1 MIHQIDGQHYKKL
14 IDYGIRNLS
23 IHKDYVND
31 LNVFPVPD
39 GDTGT
44 NMALTLQNGFAV
56 IAEYDL
62 SLREAAAKFAKAVV
76 YGARGNSGVI
86 TSQFFKGF
94 SEQLATA
101 DTADVHVLA
110 EALDAGVKCAYGAVA
125 QPVEGTILTVMR
137 EATEAVVANVSS
149 GEIQSVD
156 ELISVM
162 LAQAESTLAHTPEL
176 LPVLKSAGVVDSG
189 GAGFVFVL
197 QGMKKYLAGEPLS
210 SVQVSSGAAEI
221 VDYSR
226 FSRTDTFPLGY
237 CTELLLQ
244 LTDNKEDPDP
254 AALEAALGE
263 LGDSL
268 VLAFE
273 GDKVKVHV
281 HTQTPEQVLSLCH
294 AYGEFLSLK
303 IENMSVQHSEQQN
316 QKKKQPY
323 VTYDDKD
330 LPLSV
335 VTVAH
340 DPSMRERFM
349 EMGADVVINC
359 DQSCPPSTQD
369 FLEVFDRM
377 NTDAILVFPNSKNTA
392 LAAEQAKALY
402 QKSNIVVFHTTSD
415 AACYAALPMINFDE
429 DDLDGLAEQIQ
440 RTLDDALAVSVVM
453 AQKSTCINGIDVQA
467 GHYVA
472 VAGSDVLASHPS
484 RRQAAMMAADRVME
498 TRPFDVLTVFTGA
511 ALSDEVRDAVSAHLC
526 ENYPYTEVDFIETEN
541 DFYSLV
547 LYFEG

>member
-197 QGMKKYLAGEPLS
+197 QGMKKY
-210 SVQVSSGAAEI
+210 
-221 VDYSR
+221 
-226 FSRTDTFPLGY
+226 
-237 CTELLLQ
+237 
-244 LTDNKEDPDP
+244 
-254 AALEAALGE
+254 
-263 LGDSL
+263 
-268 VLAFE
+268 
-273 GDKVKVHV
+273 
-281 HTQTPEQVLSLCH
+281 
-294 AYGEFLSLK
+294 
-303 IENMSVQHSEQQN
+303 
-316 QKKKQPY
+316 
-323 VTYDDKD
+323 
-330 LPLSV
+330 
-335 VTVAH
+335 
-340 DPSMRERFM
+340 
-349 EMGADVVINC
+349 
-359 DQSCPPSTQD
+359 
-369 FLEVFDRM
+369 
-377 NTDAILVFPNSKNTA
+377 
-392 LAAEQAKALY
+392 
-402 QKSNIVVFHTTSD
+402 
-415 AACYAALPMINFDE
+415 
-429 DDLDGLAEQIQ
+429 
-440 RTLDDALAVSVVM
+440 
-453 AQKSTCINGIDVQA
+453 
-467 GHYVA
+467 
-472 VAGSDVLASHPS
+472 
-484 RRQAAMMAADRVME
+484 
-498 TRPFDVLTVFTGA
+498 
-511 ALSDEVRDAVSAHLC
+511 
-526 ENYPYTEVDFIETEN
+526 
-541 DFYSLV
+541 
-547 LYFEG
+547 

>member
-56 IAEYDL
+56 IAEYELPL
-62 SLREAAAKFAKAVV
+62 SEAATKFSKAVV

-101 DTADVHVLA
+101 DKADMQVLA
-110 EALDAGVKCAYGAVA
+110 EALDAGVRCAYGAVA

-137 EATEAVVANVSS
+137 EASEAVIAQVQSK
-149 GEIQSVD
+149 EIQNVD
-156 ELISVM
+156 ELVSVL
-162 LAQAESTLAHTPEL
+162 LAKAESTLARTPEL
-176 LPVLKSAGVVDSG
+176 LPVLRSAGVVDSG

-197 QGMKKYLAGEPLS
+197 QGMKKYLMGEPLS
-210 SVQVSSGAAEI
+210 SVQVSSGASEA

-226 FSRTDTFPLGY
+226 FCRTDTFPLGY

-244 LTDNKEDPDP
+244 LTDNKETPDP
-254 AALEAALGE
+254 TALEAALGQ

-281 HTQTPEQVLSLCH
+281 HTHTPEQVLSLCH

-303 IENMSVQHSEQQN
+303 IENMSVQHSEQKQR
-316 QKKKQPY
+316 KKQPY
-323 VTYDDKD
+323 VTYDEKD
-330 LPLSV
+330 LPFSV

-340 DPSMRERFM
+340 DPSMRERFV

-377 NTDAILVFPNSKNTA
+377 HTDAILVFPNSKNTA

-402 QKSNIVVFHTTSD
+402 QKSNIIVFHTTSD

-429 DDLDGLAEQIQ
+429 DDLQGLAEHIQ
-440 RTLDDALAVSVVM
+440 RTLDDALAVSVIL
-453 AQKSTCINGIDVQA
+453 AQKSTCIDGVDVQA

-472 VAGSDVLASHPS
+472 VAGSNVIACHPS

-511 ALSDEVRDAVSAHLC
+511 ALSEEVRDAVSEHLA

>member
-1 MIHQIDGQHYKKL
+1 M
-14 IDYGIRNLS
+14 
-23 IHKDYVND
+23 
-31 LNVFPVPD
+31 
-39 GDTGT
+39 
-44 NMALTLQNGFAV
+44 
-56 IAEYDL
+56 
-62 SLREAAAKFAKAVV
+62 
-76 YGARGNSGVI
+76 
-86 TSQFFKGF
+86 
-94 SEQLATA
+94 
-101 DTADVHVLA
+101 
-110 EALDAGVKCAYGAVA
+110 
-125 QPVEGTILTVMR
+125 
-137 EATEAVVANVSS
+137 
-149 GEIQSVD
+149 
-156 ELISVM
+156 
-162 LAQAESTLAHTPEL
+162 
-176 LPVLKSAGVVDSG
+176 
-189 GAGFVFVL
+189 
-197 QGMKKYLAGEPLS
+197 
-210 SVQVSSGAAEI
+210 
-221 VDYSR
+221 
-226 FSRTDTFPLGY
+226 
-237 CTELLLQ
+237 
-244 LTDNKEDPDP
+244 
-254 AALEAALGE
+254 
-263 LGDSL
+263 
-268 VLAFE
+268 
-273 GDKVKVHV
+273 
-281 HTQTPEQVLSLCH
+281 
-294 AYGEFLSLK
+294 
-303 IENMSVQHSEQQN
+303 
-316 QKKKQPY
+316 
-323 VTYDDKD
+323 
-330 LPLSV
+330 